1 MSKLELGPEAL
12 HRVLDGH
19 EIQKYDLL
27 DIASDFKNNSKFVFR
42 TSERLRNKNKAN
54 IVSFSK
60 KSFCVEIHAH
70 TVPTNQR

>member
-1 MSKLELGPEAL
+1 MSKLELEPEAL

-42 TSERLRNKNKAN
+42 TSEKLRNKSKGN

-60 KSFCVEIHAH
+60 KSFFISVFLCV
-70 TVPTNQR
+70 